1 MRSIKDRTVKNPK
14 KKEKLVIRE
23 KAGIKMRDDVG
34 AKRKA
39 LIIDDPQ
46 KDFCEGGSLAVPD
59 GDAIIEIAN
68 KLLELKFFDVLVITN
83 DWHPANHKSFASNH
97 KDKNIGDIIDIG
109 GFQQRLW
116 PDHCVQGTSGAEL
129 HADLRVPIISIIRK
143 GENPEVDS
151 HSGFMDNSQES
162 DTGLN
167 ALLAKRNVSE
177 VYIMGLATD
186 YCVKLT
192 ALDAVSFM
200 YETYVIEDGCRGVDP
215 ETTKQAI
222 QEMKDAEIKIIQSS
236 ELLS

>member
-1 MRSIKDRTVKNPK
+1 MRSIKDRTVKKPK

-23 KAGIKMRDDVG
+23 EGGIKMRDDVG
-34 AKRKA
+34 ANRKA
-39 LIIDDPQ
+39 LLIVDPQ

-97 KDKNIGDIIDIG
+97 KDKNVGDIIDIG

-129 HADLRVPIISIIRK
+129 HSDLRVPIISIIRK
-143 GENPEVDS
+143 GLNPEIDS
-151 HSGFMDNSQES
+151 YSGFMDNDQDS

-167 ALLAKRNVSE
+167 TLLVKRNVNE
-177 VYIMGLATD
+177 VYIMGLALD
-186 YCVKLT
+186 YCVKFT
-192 ALDAVSFM
+192 AFDARTFM

-215 ETTKQAI
+215 ETTAQAI
-222 QEMKDAEIKIIQSS
+222 EEMKAADINIIQSS
-236 ELLS
+236 ELLN